1 MKRGFTLLEVLV
13 ALAIVALGLSAAFAA
28 TGQAARS
35 TEQLRVRTLAQWAA
49 ADALTALRLAGELP
63 RGQSRREEE
72 ISGRVW
78 WVDYRVRESGAETLL
93 DVEVLI
99 GAERGAPVLAG
110 ARSMVRIRSEPGD
123 EE

>member
-1 MKRGFTLLEVLV
+1 MKRGFTLIEVLV

-35 TEQLRVRTLAQWAA
+35 AEQLRVRTLAQWAA
-49 ADALTALRLAGELP
+49 ADALTATRLAGELP
-63 RGQSRREEE
+63 RGQAGREEE

-78 WVDYRVRESGAETLL
+78 WVEYRVRESGAATLRE
-93 DVEVLI
+93 VEVLI

-110 ARSMVRIRSEPGD
+110 ARGMMRVRGEGD
-123 EE
+123 GGE

>member
-63 RGQSRREEE
+63 GGQSRREEE
-72 ISGRVW
+72 ISGRIW
-78 WVDYRVRESGAETLL
+78 WVDYRVRESGAETLR

-110 ARSMVRIRSEPGD
+110 ARGMVRIGTEAEG